1 MKKVGVVLSG
11 CGVYDGAEIHETVLT
26 LLAIARNGAQAVCFA
41 PDKQQADVINHLTGE
56 PMQETRNVLIEAA
69 RITRGDIRPLAQAVS
84 TELDALIVP
93 GGFGAAKNLSNFA
106 SQGSESR
113 VDSDLAALAVAM
125 HQAGKPLGFMCIAPA
140 MLPKIFD
147 FPLRLTIGTDIDTAE
162 VLEEMGAEHVPCP
175 VDDIVVDEDNK
186 IVTTPPICWRRTS
199 LRPRVVSINWY
210 HVCWCW
216 LNEKGVTAF
225 LRRIFLR
232 AVVVLAVFWGG
243 GIALFS
249 VMPVP
254 FSAVMVERQ
263 LSAWLSGDFGYVAHS
278 DWVSM
283 DEISPWMGL
292 AVIAAEDQKFP
303 EHWGFDVSAI
313 EKALAHNERNE
324 NRIRGAS
331 TLSQQTAKN
340 LFLWDGRSWV
350 RKGLEAGLTLGMET
364 VWSKKRILTVYLNI
378 AEFGDGVF
386 GVEAAAQRYFH
397 KPASRLSLSEA
408 ALLAAVLPNPL
419 RFKANAPSGYVR
431 SRQAWIMR
439 QMRQLGGESFM
450 RENKLY

>member
-1 MKKVGVVLSG
+1 M
-11 CGVYDGAEIHETVLT
+11 
-26 LLAIARNGAQAVCFA
+26 R
-41 PDKQQADVINHLTGE
+41 
-56 PMQETRNVLIEAA
+56 
-69 RITRGDIRPLAQAVS
+69 
-84 TELDALIVP
+84 
-93 GGFGAAKNLSNFA
+93 
-106 SQGSESR
+106 
-113 VDSDLAALAVAM
+113 
-125 HQAGKPLGFMCIAPA
+125 
-140 MLPKIFD
+140 
-147 FPLRLTIGTDIDTAE
+147 
-162 VLEEMGAEHVPCP
+162 
-175 VDDIVVDEDNK
+175 
-186 IVTTPPICWRRTS
+186 
-199 LRPRVVSINWY
+199 
-210 HVCWCW
+210 
-216 LNEKGVTAF
+216 KGVTAF

-232 AVVVLAVFWGG
+232 VVVVLAVFWDG

-263 LSAWLSGDFGYVAHS
+263 LGAWLSGDFGYVAHS

-303 EHWGFDVSAI
+303 DHWGFDVTAI

-378 AEFGDGVF
+378 AEFGDGIF

-431 SRQAWIMR
+431 NRQAWIMR

-450 RENKLY
+450 RENNLY

>member
-1 MKKVGVVLSG
+1 M
-11 CGVYDGAEIHETVLT
+11 
-26 LLAIARNGAQAVCFA
+26 
-41 PDKQQADVINHLTGE
+41 
-56 PMQETRNVLIEAA
+56 
-69 RITRGDIRPLAQAVS
+69 
-84 TELDALIVP
+84 
-93 GGFGAAKNLSNFA
+93 
-106 SQGSESR
+106 
-113 VDSDLAALAVAM
+113 
-125 HQAGKPLGFMCIAPA
+125 
-140 MLPKIFD
+140 
-147 FPLRLTIGTDIDTAE
+147 
-162 VLEEMGAEHVPCP
+162 
-175 VDDIVVDEDNK
+175 
-186 IVTTPPICWRRTS
+186 RT
-199 LRPRVVSINWY
+199 
-210 HVCWCW
+210 
-216 LNEKGVTAF
+216 GVTAF

-232 AVVVLAVFWGG
+232 AVIVLGVFWGG

-263 LSAWLSGDFGYVAHS
+263 LGAWLSGDFGYVAHS

-283 DEISPWMGL
+283 DEISPWMEL

>member
-1 MKKVGVVLSG
+1 MRK
-11 CGVYDGAEIHETVLT
+11 GA
-26 LLAIARNGAQAVCFA
+26 
-41 PDKQQADVINHLTGE
+41 
-56 PMQETRNVLIEAA
+56 
-69 RITRGDIRPLAQAVS
+69 
-84 TELDALIVP
+84 
-93 GGFGAAKNLSNFA
+93 
-106 SQGSESR
+106 
-113 VDSDLAALAVAM
+113 
-125 HQAGKPLGFMCIAPA
+125 
-140 MLPKIFD
+140 
-147 FPLRLTIGTDIDTAE
+147 
-162 VLEEMGAEHVPCP
+162 
-175 VDDIVVDEDNK
+175 
-186 IVTTPPICWRRTS
+186 
-199 LRPRVVSINWY
+199 
-210 HVCWCW
+210 
-216 LNEKGVTAF
+216 TAF

-232 AVVVLAVFWGG
+232 AVIVLAVFWGG

-254 FSAVMVERQ
+254 FSAVMIERQ
-263 LSAWLSGDFGYVAHS
+263 LGAWIQGNFGYVAHS

-303 EHWGFDVSAI
+303 DHWGFDVSAI

-350 RKGLEAGLTLGMET
+350 RKGLEAGLTLGIET

-386 GVEAAAQRYFH
+386 GVEAASQRYFH
-397 KPASRLSLSEA
+397 KPASRLSPSEA

-419 RFKANAPSGYVR
+419 RFKASAPSGYVR

>member
-1 MKKVGVVLSG
+1 M
-11 CGVYDGAEIHETVLT
+11 
-26 LLAIARNGAQAVCFA
+26 R
-41 PDKQQADVINHLTGE
+41 
-56 PMQETRNVLIEAA
+56 
-69 RITRGDIRPLAQAVS
+69 
-84 TELDALIVP
+84 
-93 GGFGAAKNLSNFA
+93 
-106 SQGSESR
+106 
-113 VDSDLAALAVAM
+113 
-125 HQAGKPLGFMCIAPA
+125 
-140 MLPKIFD
+140 
-147 FPLRLTIGTDIDTAE
+147 
-162 VLEEMGAEHVPCP
+162 
-175 VDDIVVDEDNK
+175 
-186 IVTTPPICWRRTS
+186 
-199 LRPRVVSINWY
+199 
-210 HVCWCW
+210 
-216 LNEKGVTAF
+216 KGVTAF

-263 LSAWLSGDFGYVAHS
+263 LGAWLSGDFGYVAHS

-378 AEFGDGVF
+378 AEFGDGIF

-431 SRQAWIMR
+431 NRQAWIMR

-450 RENKLY
+450 REKKLY

>member
-1 MKKVGVVLSG
+1 M
-11 CGVYDGAEIHETVLT
+11 
-26 LLAIARNGAQAVCFA
+26 R
-41 PDKQQADVINHLTGE
+41 
-56 PMQETRNVLIEAA
+56 
-69 RITRGDIRPLAQAVS
+69 
-84 TELDALIVP
+84 
-93 GGFGAAKNLSNFA
+93 
-106 SQGSESR
+106 
-113 VDSDLAALAVAM
+113 
-125 HQAGKPLGFMCIAPA
+125 
-140 MLPKIFD
+140 
-147 FPLRLTIGTDIDTAE
+147 
-162 VLEEMGAEHVPCP
+162 
-175 VDDIVVDEDNK
+175 
-186 IVTTPPICWRRTS
+186 
-199 LRPRVVSINWY
+199 
-210 HVCWCW
+210 
-216 LNEKGVTAF
+216 KGVTAF
-225 LRRIFLR
+225 LRT
-232 AVVVLAVFWGG
+232 VVVLAVFWGG

-249 VMPVP
+249 VMPVT

-263 LSAWLSGDFGYVAHS
+263 LGAWLSGDFGYVAHS

-283 DEISPWMGL
+283 DEISVWMGL

-364 VWSKKRILTVYLNI
+364 VWSKKRILTVYLNV
-378 AEFGDGVF
+378 AEFGDGIF
-386 GVEAAAQRYFH
+386 GVEAAAQHYFH

-408 ALLAAVLPNPL
+408 ALLAAVLPNPM
-419 RFKANAPSGYVR
+419 RFKADAPSGYVR

-450 RENKLY
+450 REHKLY

>member
-1 MKKVGVVLSG
+1 MRK
-11 CGVYDGAEIHETVLT
+11 GA
-26 LLAIARNGAQAVCFA
+26 
-41 PDKQQADVINHLTGE
+41 
-56 PMQETRNVLIEAA
+56 
-69 RITRGDIRPLAQAVS
+69 
-84 TELDALIVP
+84 
-93 GGFGAAKNLSNFA
+93 
-106 SQGSESR
+106 
-113 VDSDLAALAVAM
+113 
-125 HQAGKPLGFMCIAPA
+125 
-140 MLPKIFD
+140 
-147 FPLRLTIGTDIDTAE
+147 
-162 VLEEMGAEHVPCP
+162 
-175 VDDIVVDEDNK
+175 
-186 IVTTPPICWRRTS
+186 
-199 LRPRVVSINWY
+199 
-210 HVCWCW
+210 
-216 LNEKGVTAF
+216 TAF
-225 LRRIFLR
+225 LRRLLLR
-232 AVVVLAVFWGG
+232 AVIVLAVFWGG

-254 FSAVMVERQ
+254 FSAVMIERQ
-263 LSAWLSGDFGYVAHS
+263 LGAWIQGNFGYVAHS

-283 DEISPWMGL
+283 DEIPPWMGL

-303 EHWGFDVSAI
+303 DHWGFDVSAI

-350 RKGLEAGLTLGMET
+350 RKGLEAGLTLGIET

-386 GVEAAAQRYFH
+386 GVEAASQRYFH
-397 KPASRLSLSEA
+397 KPASRLSPSEA

-419 RFKANAPSGYVR
+419 RFKASAPSGYVR

>member
-1 MKKVGVVLSG
+1 M
-11 CGVYDGAEIHETVLT
+11 
-26 LLAIARNGAQAVCFA
+26 
-41 PDKQQADVINHLTGE
+41 
-56 PMQETRNVLIEAA
+56 
-69 RITRGDIRPLAQAVS
+69 
-84 TELDALIVP
+84 
-93 GGFGAAKNLSNFA
+93 
-106 SQGSESR
+106 
-113 VDSDLAALAVAM
+113 
-125 HQAGKPLGFMCIAPA
+125 
-140 MLPKIFD
+140 
-147 FPLRLTIGTDIDTAE
+147 
-162 VLEEMGAEHVPCP
+162 
-175 VDDIVVDEDNK
+175 
-186 IVTTPPICWRRTS
+186 RT
-199 LRPRVVSINWY
+199 
-210 HVCWCW
+210 
-216 LNEKGVTAF
+216 GVTAF
-225 LRRIFLR
+225 MRRIFLR
-232 AVVVLAVFWGG
+232 AVIVLAVFWGG

-263 LSAWLSGDFGYVAHS
+263 LGAWLSGDFGYVAHS

-303 EHWGFDVSAI
+303 DHWGFDVSAI

-364 VWSKKRILTVYLNI
+364 VWSKKRILTVYLNV
-378 AEFGDGVF
+378 AEFGDGIF

-397 KPASRLSLSEA
+397 KPASRLSMSEA

-439 QMRQLGGESFM
+439 QMHQLGGESFM

>member
-1 MKKVGVVLSG
+1 MKKG
-11 CGVYDGAEIHETVLT
+11 
-26 LLAIARNGAQAVCFA
+26 
-41 PDKQQADVINHLTGE
+41 
-56 PMQETRNVLIEAA
+56 
-69 RITRGDIRPLAQAVS
+69 IT
-84 TELDALIVP
+84 AL
-93 GGFGAAKNLSNFA
+93 
-106 SQGSESR
+106 
-113 VDSDLAALAVAM
+113 
-125 HQAGKPLGFMCIAPA
+125 
-140 MLPKIFD
+140 
-147 FPLRLTIGTDIDTAE
+147 
-162 VLEEMGAEHVPCP
+162 
-175 VDDIVVDEDNK
+175 
-186 IVTTPPICWRRTS
+186 
-199 LRPRVVSINWY
+199 
-210 HVCWCW
+210 
-216 LNEKGVTAF
+216 

-232 AVVVLAVFWGG
+232 AVIVLSVFWGG

-254 FSAVMVERQ
+254 FSAVMIERQ
-263 LSAWLSGDFGYVAHS
+263 LGAWLSGDFGYVAHS

-303 EHWGFDVSAI
+303 DHWGFDVSAI

-386 GVEAAAQRYFH
+386 GVEAAAQRYFD

>member
-1 MKKVGVVLSG
+1 M
-11 CGVYDGAEIHETVLT
+11 
-26 LLAIARNGAQAVCFA
+26 R
-41 PDKQQADVINHLTGE
+41 
-56 PMQETRNVLIEAA
+56 
-69 RITRGDIRPLAQAVS
+69 
-84 TELDALIVP
+84 
-93 GGFGAAKNLSNFA
+93 
-106 SQGSESR
+106 
-113 VDSDLAALAVAM
+113 
-125 HQAGKPLGFMCIAPA
+125 
-140 MLPKIFD
+140 
-147 FPLRLTIGTDIDTAE
+147 
-162 VLEEMGAEHVPCP
+162 
-175 VDDIVVDEDNK
+175 
-186 IVTTPPICWRRTS
+186 
-199 LRPRVVSINWY
+199 
-210 HVCWCW
+210 
-216 LNEKGVTAF
+216 KGVTAF

-263 LSAWLSGDFGYVAHS
+263 LGAWLSGDFGYVAHS

-303 EHWGFDVSAI
+303 DHWGFDVTAI

-431 SRQAWIMR
+431 NRQAWIMR

>member
-1 MKKVGVVLSG
+1 M
-11 CGVYDGAEIHETVLT
+11 
-26 LLAIARNGAQAVCFA
+26 
-41 PDKQQADVINHLTGE
+41 
-56 PMQETRNVLIEAA
+56 
-69 RITRGDIRPLAQAVS
+69 
-84 TELDALIVP
+84 
-93 GGFGAAKNLSNFA
+93 
-106 SQGSESR
+106 
-113 VDSDLAALAVAM
+113 
-125 HQAGKPLGFMCIAPA
+125 
-140 MLPKIFD
+140 
-147 FPLRLTIGTDIDTAE
+147 
-162 VLEEMGAEHVPCP
+162 
-175 VDDIVVDEDNK
+175 
-186 IVTTPPICWRRTS
+186 RT
-199 LRPRVVSINWY
+199 
-210 HVCWCW
+210 
-216 LNEKGVTAF
+216 GVTAF

-232 AVVVLAVFWGG
+232 AVIVLGVFWGG

-263 LSAWLSGDFGYVAHS
+263 LGAWLSGDFGYVAHS

-364 VWSKKRILTVYLNI
+364 VWSKKRILTVYLKI
-378 AEFGDGVF
+378 AEFGDGII